1 MAFFPKHPASRT
13 AVTQTIAY
21 NSSTA
26 IANPFGP
33 ETFQIRLVADSACCY
48 RIGDGPQTATV
59 SDVFLPA
66 NTVEYV
72 TVNPGQRI
80 SAIAAATNGLV
91 TATAG
96 TLWVTEM
103 S

>member
-1 MAFFPKHPASRT
+1 MSFFPKQPASRVMT
-13 AVTQTIAY
+13 TQTITFNA
-21 NSSTA
+21 STA
-26 IANPFGP
+26 IANAFGP
-33 ETFQIRLVADSACCY
+33 ETYQIRIAADSACCY
-48 RIGDGPQTATV
+48 RIGDGAQTATV
-59 SDVFLPA
+59 ADVFLPA

-91 TATAG
+91 TSTPG
-96 TLWVTEM
+96 TLWITEL